1 MRKNFFAQIF
11 VIALILPV
19 ATLVSCR
26 PKNDPPPEVQINGT
40 LYFCFTGAQNDPPVT
55 PEKGDI
61 VGYISSWVDGIPSV
75 DDQTNVIRLLDH
87 PYARVDGNYYILY
100 FRHVK
105 RSGFSARLQTILN
118 DNREWI

>member
-1 MRKNFFAQIF
+1 MRKIFFIPIVAT
-11 VIALILPV
+11 VLILSV

-40 LYFCFTGAQNDPPVT
+40 LYFCYTGAQSNPSVT
-55 PEKGDI
+55 PRKEDI

-87 PYARVDGNYYILY
+87 PYAQVDGNYYILY
-100 FRHVK
+100 FLRGEEVWLLCT
-105 RSGFSARLQTILN
+105 AT
-118 DNREWI
+118 DNPE

>member
-1 MRKNFFAQIF
+1 MRKNFFAQIS
-11 VIALILPV
+11 VIALILSV

-100 FRHVK
+100 FRH
-105 RSGFSARLQTILN
+105 GEEEWLLCTAA
-118 DNREWI
+118 DNSE